1 MANNEG
7 LLELNGKDIVQV
19 IGEEAVPR
27 SGDIDATTYNQKN
40 YALSG
45 SSYTI
50 TKDSPDVLYLELTS
64 DFTFTITGSADT
76 NRTIKIQ
83 IHKAASVASTTT
95 ITWSGVTEWLTDG
108 NSAPVFG
115 QVASTEQNLIVAV
128 CLSNTVVLGN
138 TLYNSESGVSGGAVS
153 ASQISGLD
161 EAITQ
166 AVGDKY
172 LDKTL
177 EEGSQTVNGGVLFNG
192 GVSFNGGA
200 NFTGAVTVPTP
211 TLETQAANKQYT
223 DGKIS
228 LTGSRGQL
236 AGYEAC
242 STVTSLT
249 LTDTSAD
256 SNYYNSTSAITVNDG
271 TTGMSW
277 TKTVKLAQVPAS
289 VNMTGNWTWVGGS
302 APNLVANGL
311 LVFTWQNNHGLIN
324 FLSPSA

>member
-1 MANNEG
+1 MAGNEG
-7 LLELNGKDIVQV
+7 LLELNGKDIVTV

-64 DFTFTITGSADT
+64 DFTFTITGAVNT

-83 IHKAASVASTTT
+83 IHKAASVASITT

-153 ASQISGLD
+153 ASQITGLSD
-161 EAITQ
+161 AITQ

-177 EEGSQTVNGGVLFNG
+177 EETQTIDGGIRFYG
-192 GVSFNGGA
+192 GTTFYGGA
-200 NFTGAVTVPTP
+200 NFTGGVTVPTP

-236 AGYEAC
+236 AGYETC

-256 SNYYNSTSAITVNDG
+256 SNDYNSTAAITINDG
-271 TTGMSW
+271 TVGMCW
-277 TKTVKLAQVPAS
+277 TKTIKLSQVPSA
-289 VNMTGNWTWVGGS
+289 VNFGSNWNWVGGS
-302 APNLVANGL
+302 APTMVVNGL
-311 LVFTWQNNHGLIN
+311 LVCTWQNNHGLIN